1 MKFVVQRVRSAS
13 CDVDGQTV
21 GSIKTGFMVLI
32 GISNDD
38 TTEIADKMI
47 KKLIGLRIFEDANG
61 KTNLSL
67 HDVDGEL
74 LLISQF
80 TLYAYCRKET
90 VHPSPMRKT

>member
-38 TTEIADKMI
+38 TTEI
-47 KKLIGLRIFEDANG
+47 R
-61 KTNLSL
+61 
-67 HDVDGEL
+67 
-74 LLISQF
+74 
-80 TLYAYCRKET
+80 R
-90 VHPSPMRKT
+90 